1 MIEHKNYR
9 YEDIRNFYFENE
21 KGQRIDCQ
29 KVGGRLF
36 LYNVTGLGFEKNVE
50 YVQVGNTFVKNEE
63 KVKQNVIDGEL
74 EFYEL
79 TYEEYLDFVNFILKS
94 ESLKLVYIPKL
105 TNRIEFYREIDF
117 VKIDKN
123 EEDDFNILVS
133 PIQIYCLSLWYKKNI
148 INYSIEEID
157 NEIRWDFEW
166 DSRFNEYDSRSLT
179 FINEGHTEAPIEVEI
194 KGHVLNP
201 KIELYVEG
209 QLYQTV
215 TFNVDISQY
224 EKLLYGTKENNFYIN
239 RRNADGTESSLF
251 SLDVIDFANDNV
263 IRLPQNKSCE
273 IKISADND
281 VAEAKITILTYYKAV

>member
-1 MIEHKNYR
+1 MVREFKLV
-9 YEDIRNFYFENE
+9 NE
-21 KGQRIDCQ
+21 KGQEFSLMDIHNYC
-29 KVGGRLF
+29 L
-36 LYNVTGLGFEKNVE
+36 LTEPAGLGYE
-50 YVQVGNTFVKNEE
+50 YSSEYEQLGNTF
-63 KVKQNVIDGEL
+63 IDNIRQIVQGTIEGI
-74 EFYEL
+74 
-79 TYEEYLDFVNFILKS
+79 VNFINYDNYKKLIDYIEGSEKLRLSYLIPFESGEKEYFKDIEIQSISKTQKATNTIIS
-94 ESLKLVYIPKL
+94 ESIV
-105 TNRIEFYREIDF
+105 
-117 VKIDKN
+117 
-123 EEDDFNILVS
+123 FN
-133 PIQIYCLSLWYKKNI
+133 CLSLWYEEKI